1 MVLVLF
7 LLCRLNALSCLS
19 GGCRCYTRYKQHTKK
34 CRSGLKGVKHT
45 HERPVLG
52 GVLVI
57 EAFAFF
63 FVYFSLAVLGEK
75 R

>member
-1 MVLVLF
+1 MLKWWMS
-7 LLCRLNALSCLS
+7 LL
-19 GGCRCYTRYKQHTKK
+19 HTLQATYKK